1 MPDLYSAVTNLDPAV
16 AKQLGDA
23 MELRA
28 TEPAQQAMLAAYL
41 EDIDLPDGAAVVEI
55 ECALRLARSSGTS
68 LTRALPRANRSN

>member
-16 AKQLGDA
+16 DKQLSDA

-41 EDIDLPDGAAVVEI
+41 EDIRHARARRGRGRKAV
-55 ECALRLARSSGTS
+55 
-68 LTRALPRANRSN
+68 RAITTAVMPWTGLM